1 MRSQRSAEWAWN
13 GCPLFLMPQK
23 RKKILFVDDD
33 ESLLEVLRQ
42 IMGHFAGG
50 SWEVLT
56 APDVSQALGV
66 LQEQRIDL
74 LVIDVHMPLVDGVQF
89 LGLLQRKYPN
99 VLKVVLTG
107 DATEHYRAACLSS
120 GAELFLEKPRDEG
133 GWRSVYATL
142 NELARFQPEEGFRGV
157 LRRVG
162 LQDILQ
168 MECLARSSTVLKIHA
183 GSVQGVVYVKEGQII
198 HAQCGSRSGEEAFN
212 YLMGLTGGEF
222 DIQPFA
228 EPSTQTITGSW
239 EFLLMEAARK
249 RDEDGD
255 SSPRTGH
262 SDSGFEMPDSSP
274 SAFSERPTPA
284 LVPVIEA
291 ASRDT
296 AGLLREPES
305 GSRSPGS
312 RPRVEEFLVC
322 SLQGEVLHEWQC
334 ANTNGRVGFLEFLS
348 QKARQLAQGLPLG
361 DFDRLEVSH
370 STGRVVAQI
379 QADRALFVR
388 MSSMPAATENPA
400 DAASP

>member
-1 MRSQRSAEWAWN
+1 
-13 GCPLFLMPQK
+13 MPQK

-33 ESLLEVLRQ
+33 VSLLEVIQQL
-42 IMGHFAGG
+42 MGHFAGG
-50 SWEVLT
+50 LWEILT
-56 APDVSQALGV
+56 APDVSKALGV
-66 LQEQRIDL
+66 LQEQQIDL

-99 VLKVVLTG
+99 LLKVVLTG

-162 LQDILQ
+162 LQDVLQ

-183 GSVQGVVYVKEGQII
+183 GSVQGVVYVKNGQII

-212 YLMGLTGGEF
+212 YLMGLAGGEF
-222 DIQPFA
+222 DVQPFS
-228 EPSTQTITGSW
+228 EPSTQSITGSW

-249 RDEDGD
+249 RDEDAESGPH
-255 SSPRTGH
+255 SGH
-262 SDSGFEMPDSSP
+262 SDSGFEMPDSSVP
-274 SAFSERPTPA
+274 AEKLAPA

-291 ASRDT
+291 ASEASDT
-296 AGLLREPES
+296 PRQESEVGS
-305 GSRSPGS
+305 GSLAS
-312 RPRVEEFLVC
+312 RPRVEELLVC

-334 ANTNGRVGFLEFLS
+334 TNTNGRVGFLEFLS
-348 QKARQLAQGLPLG
+348 QKSRQLAQGLPLG
-361 DFDRLEVSH
+361 EFDRIEVSH
-370 STGRVVAQI
+370 TKGRVVAQI

-388 MSSMPAATENPA
+388 MGATPSETESAADTAVP
-400 DAASP
+400 